1 MSAATAGALRALMDE
16 PSDEAT
22 AEEATTTA
30 LRRAILQGVLRPG
43 DRLRQET
50 LAAELGVSRI
60 PLRDAFRRLEAEGL
74 IRIDGRRGARVAT
87 LTAEDVAEL
96 YELRR
101 LLEVHCIRLAIRN
114 LTGEGTAELLAL
126 ASRMDAHVG
135 HDTPGVVSQRT
146 FYSTLYGW
154 SGRQRMTSLILQLRH
169 ELNRYHSL
177 KDVPLETDIHA
188 RIGACV
194 AAHDADGAGAA
205 MREHLR
211 VSRDRLLSALR
222 RDARVRRPKGR
233 RPRRSTTAEA
243 R

>member
-1 MSAATAGALRALMDE
+1 MDA
-16 PSDEAT
+16 PNDDST

-30 LRRAILQGVLRPG
+30 LRRAILLGILEPG

-87 LTAEDVAEL
+87 LSTDDVAEL

-101 LLEVHCIRLAIRN
+101 LLEVHCVRLAIRN
-114 LTGEGTAELLAL
+114 LTDEGTAELLDL
-126 ASRMDAHVG
+126 YSRMDPNVG

-146 FYSTLYGW
+146 FYSTLYAW
-154 SGRQRMTSLILQLRH
+154 SGRQRMTTLILQLRH

-177 KDVPLETDIHA
+177 KDVPLETDIHE
-188 RIGACV
+188 RIRGCV
-194 AAHDADGAGAA
+194 EHHDADGAAGA

-211 VSRDRLLSALR
+211 VSRDRLLAALR
-222 RDARVRRPKGR
+222 REARVRRPKGR
-233 RPRRSTTAEA
+233 RPRRPAPAEA

>member
-1 MSAATAGALRALMDE
+1 MDE
-16 PSDEAT
+16 PNDDSS
-22 AEEATTTA
+22 AEEATTAA

-74 IRIDGRRGARVAT
+74 IRIDGRRGARVSA
-87 LTAEDVAEL
+87 LSLDDVAEL

-101 LLEVHCIRLAIRN
+101 LLEVHCVRLAIRN
-114 LTGEGTAELLAL
+114 LTDEETAELLDL
-126 ASRMDAHVG
+126 YSRMDPHVG

-146 FYSTLYGW
+146 FYSTLYAR
-154 SGRQRMTSLILQLRH
+154 SGRPRMTSLILQLRH

-177 KDVPLETDIHA
+177 KDVALEAAIHE
-188 RIGACV
+188 RIRACIET
-194 AAHDADGAGAA
+194 HDADGAAAA

-211 VSRDRLLSALR
+211 VSRDRLLAALR
-222 RDARVRRPKGR
+222 REARIRRPTGR